1 MIANEKGVFV
11 FLSFDAMHSWDTLLT
26 LAAPELD
33 RRGLQRLQAVLAPH
47 SQAVVIERHYIDKD
61 YRDTFSQFHSKRFN
75 TPSSRCLRLHF
86 FRKAVGE
93 DSIVAGGDEIAKAYL
108 GYVVIRPTK
117 PNCVGRTLLSSAVR
131 FHQKAHLSVC
141 EESVL
146 LLGTRLKVIGFP
158 FISQDADATV
168 CAQSALWM
176 LLRYYSTRYAWY
188 SEILPFQI
196 TNLANHHALGSRV
209 YPSSGLYSW
218 QLAEALRLQR
228 FAPVVYSRNQYPAT
242 FDHLLYTYI
251 ESGLPLLITVPGHV
265 IVGYG
270 HVSSYD
276 RPWPP
281 GPPVGHLY
289 SSYFNAAW
297 CISDDNKFPYQT
309 LRAAGSSET
318 VDSEFGWPQIEEFI
332 VPLPEKVFLTAEQ
345 VQAAIERLWQDP
357 YVGVTA
363 QSPALAERRLIFR
376 LYLTSSR
383 SFKRHLHERGMGN
396 PTVETIYLNLP
407 MPHFVWICEVADFDA
422 YAAKHEILGEVIW
435 DATRN
440 AHEPNGWVAL
450 HYPEKLL
457 VDTGSAFNHSQQ
469 RITEFPLE
477 PISCYSLFSSNLSSL

>member
-11 FLSFDAMHSWDTLLT
+11 FLSFDDNHHWDTLLT

-33 RRGLQRLQAVLAPH
+33 RRGLQRLQTVLAPH
-47 SQAVVIERHYIDKD
+47 CRTVVIERHYIDKD

-75 TPSSRCLRLHF
+75 TPASRCLRLHF
-86 FRKAVGE
+86 FMTVVDE
-93 DSIVAGGDEIAKAYL
+93 DFIVAGGEAVTTAYL
-108 GYVVIRPTK
+108 GYAVVRPTK

-131 FHQKAHLSVC
+131 FHRKAHLSVC

-146 LLGTRLKVIGFP
+146 LLGTRLKVCGFP

-176 LLRYYSTRYAWY
+176 LLRYYSTRYPWY

-196 TNLANHHALGSRV
+196 TSLASHHALGSRV

-228 FAPVVYSRNQYPAT
+228 FSPVVYSRNQYPAT
-242 FDHLLYTYI
+242 FDHFLYTYI

-265 IVGYG
+265 IIGYG

-276 RPWPP
+276 RPWPSELTAEF
-281 GPPVGHLY
+281 VY
-289 SSYFNAAW
+289 TSFFNAAYVV
-297 CISDDNKFPYQT
+297 SDDNRFPYQMLGRT
-309 LRAAGSSET
+309 GSDEAA
-318 VDSEFGWPQIEEFI
+318 DSRFVWRDIEEFI
-332 VPLPEKVFLTAEQ
+332 VPLPERVFLTAEQ
-345 VQAAIERLWQDP
+345 VQAAIEHLWKDS
-357 YVGVTA
+357 YAGVA
-363 QSPALAERRLIFR
+363 AHSPSLAGKRVVFR
-376 LYLTSSR
+376 LFLTSSR
-383 SFKRHLHERGMGN
+383 SFKRHLHRRGMGH
-396 PTVETIYLNLP
+396 PTVARIYRNLP
-407 MPHFVWICEVADFDA
+407 MPHFIWVCEIADFDA
-422 YAAKHEILGEVIW
+422 YADKHEILGEVIW

-457 VDTGSAFNHSQQ
+457 VDTGSAFNRSQQ
-469 RITEFPLE
+469 ITEFQLDPVN
-477 PISCYSLFSSNLSSL
+477 SYSLFSSNLHSL